1 MLLHAYNVS
10 NILSVDCFK
19 HHWGIMQASFTSRD
33 VTALTGITA
42 RQLQWWDERGVV
54 KPEREGHRRL
64 YSMNHLTEVAVICEL
79 RRKGFSLQGVRKVMR
94 FLDREF
100 GKGLAEIVS
109 RNSDVHLLTD
119 GKHLYLETSAKQ
131 IVDILKNSNQPILG
145 ICLSDAVRQVRAE
158 VVARKASTSV
168 IAPIQHRRARKAS

>member
-1 MLLHAYNVS
+1 MPDRFSSQEV
-10 NILSVDCFK
+10 V
-19 HHWGIMQASFTSRD
+19 
-33 VTALTGITA
+33 ALTGVTA

-54 KPEREGHRRL
+54 KPERQGHRRL
-64 YSMNHLTEVAVICEL
+64 YSMQNVMAMAVICEL

>member
-1 MLLHAYNVS
+1 
-10 NILSVDCFK
+10 
-19 HHWGIMQASFTSRD
+19 MQDRFPSHD
-33 VTALTGITA
+33 VIALTGIPA

-54 KPEREGHRRL
+54 KPERQGHRRL
-64 YSMNHLTEVAVICEL
+64 YPLQNLTEIAVICEL

-94 FLDREF
+94 FLEREF

-119 GKHLYLETSAKQ
+119 ETHLYLETSARQ
-131 IVDILKNSNQPILG
+131 IVQILKNSAQPILG

-158 VVARKASTSV
+158 VVARKSNTSV
-168 IAPIQHRRARKAS
+168 TSPSEPRRARKVS

>member
-1 MLLHAYNVS
+1 
-10 NILSVDCFK
+10 
-19 HHWGIMQASFTSRD
+19 MQQRFTSRE
-33 VTALTGITA
+33 VMALTGITA
-42 RQLQWWDERGVV
+42 RQLQWWDERRVV
-54 KPEREGHRRL
+54 KPDREGHRRL

-109 RNSDVHLLTD
+109 RNSEYHLLTD
-119 GKHLYLETSAKQ
+119 GKHLYLETSARQ

-145 ICLSDAVRQVRAE
+145 ICLNDAVRQVRAE
-158 VVARKASTSV
+158 IASRKSNTSV
-168 IAPIQHRRARKAS
+168 TTAGYRKRARKAS

>member
-1 MLLHAYNVS
+1 MRERFSSQEV
-10 NILSVDCFK
+10 I
-19 HHWGIMQASFTSRD
+19 
-33 VTALTGITA
+33 ALTGVTA

-54 KPEREGHRRL
+54 KPERLGHRRL
-64 YSMNHLTEVAVICEL
+64 YSMRKLTEITVICEL

-94 FLDREF
+94 FLQREF

-119 GKHLYLETSAKQ
+119 GKHLYLETSARQ
-131 IVDILKNSNQPILG
+131 IVDILKNSRQPILG

-168 IAPIQHRRARKAS
+168 TSPAGRRRARKVS

>member
-1 MLLHAYNVS
+1 MKDRFSSQEV
-10 NILSVDCFK
+10 I
-19 HHWGIMQASFTSRD
+19 
-33 VTALTGITA
+33 ALTGVTA

-64 YSMNHLTEVAVICEL
+64 YSMQNVMAMAVICEL

-100 GKGLAEIVS
+100 GKGLAEIVG

-119 GKHLYLETSAKQ
+119 GTHLYLETSARQ
-131 IVDILKNSNQPILG
+131 IVDILKNSRQPILG
-145 ICLSDAVRQVRAE
+145 ICLSDAVRQVRADVLSRKNSTSVTSSSE
-158 VVARKASTSV
+158 RRSVRKAS
-168 IAPIQHRRARKAS
+168 

>member
-1 MLLHAYNVS
+1 
-10 NILSVDCFK
+10 
-19 HHWGIMQASFTSRD
+19 MQDKESFSSQE
-33 VTALTGITA
+33 VIALTGITP

-54 KPEREGHRRL
+54 KPERVGHRRL
-64 YSMNHLTEVAVICEL
+64 YSMQNLSEMAVIFQL

-94 FLDREF
+94 FLQREF

-119 GKHLYLETSAKQ
+119 GTHLYLETSARQ
-131 IVDILKNSNQPILG
+131 IVDILKNSKQPILG

-158 VVARKASTSV
+158 VVARKVSTSV
-168 IAPIQHRRARKAS
+168 ISLAERRRVRRVS